1 MTTTTET
8 QLTGATVDASEGR
21 RWRSSRVLLAFF
33 IGVLLVVLAT
43 VGTILAYE
51 QNYAGRVAAGVS
63 IGGVEVAGL
72 TRDEAAARLDASFA
86 SVGTGTVTLEAPTG
100 STTLTYAQLGRHPNV
115 DAMLDQAFAI
125 GRTGDPLQRV
135 VEEART
141 ALDRVDVAPRV
152 AIDQD
157 VLAASLAALA
167 AKVERQPSAAVVTSG
182 PTGFVDTPAL
192 WGRDVDEAAMVA
204 SISEAL
210 ASPDAPAALTIP
222 LAVVPVAPVVTD
234 VDAMIARSRAN
245 RMIAPVVLT
254 HGKDHWTIADKTVR
268 TWISFGS
275 WPDGS
280 YGPLVD
286 TVKIEAAIKALSV
299 KVDQAAVSASFYTS
313 KGGGIVGVKPAK
325 VGRKLDVPGT
335 VSAVQAL
342 LVARAGAGKDPSAGI
357 VPALAIVQ
365 PQLTTEQASKAAPLM
380 KAISSWTTY
389 YQSGPHNGYGA
400 NISIPAMA
408 INGTVLAPGEKFS
421 FWKTVGEVSLAKG
434 YKLGGAIIDGH
445 SVEGK
450 SIGGGICSCS
460 TTIFN
465 AAIRAGL
472 EMGARKNHY
481 YYISRYPKGLDATV
495 FISDGGS
502 VQDMTFRNDTKYPI
516 LIRAYAKPGIVRFTL
531 YSVPTGRRVSF
542 TKPLVKNYRPGW
554 TETKY
559 VTSLRAGVRE
569 QVEYAADGQ
578 DVWVTRTV
586 RDKSGKVIHRETYY
600 SHYARVIGLILVGKG
615 K

>member
-8 QLTGATVDASEGR
+8 QLAGATVDAGEGR
-21 RWRSSRVLLAFF
+21 RWRARRVLLAFV

-51 QNYAGRVAAGVS
+51 QNYAGKVAAGVS
-63 IGGVEVAGL
+63 IGGVDVAGL
-72 TRDEAAARLDASFA
+72 TRDEAAAKLEASLASF
-86 SVGTGTVTLEAPTG
+86 GTGTLTLQTPTG
-100 STTLTYAQLGRHPNV
+100 ATTLTYAQLGRRPDV
-115 DAMLDQAFAI
+115 DGMLDEAFAI

-141 ALDRVDVAPRV
+141 VLHRVDVGPRV
-152 AIDQD
+152 AIDQA
-157 VLAASLAALA
+157 VLEASLATLA
-167 AKVERQPSAAVVTSG
+167 TKIETQPTAAVVTSG
-182 PTGFVDTPAL
+182 PTGFVDTPAV
-192 WGRDVDEAAMVA
+192 WGRDVNEAAMVA
-204 SISEAL
+204 SISQAL

-222 LAVVPVAPVVTD
+222 LSVVPVAPTVTD

-286 TVKIEAAIKALSV
+286 TAKIEAAIKALSV

-313 KGGGIVGVKPAK
+313 KGGGIVGVKPAR

-342 LVARAGAGKDPSAGI
+342 LIARAGAGKDPSAGI

-389 YQSGPHNGYGA
+389 YQSGPHNGFSA
-400 NISIPAMA
+400 NITIPSMA
-408 INGTVLAPGEKFS
+408 INGTVVAPGEWFS
-421 FWKTVGEVSLAKG
+421 YWKTVGEVSLAKG

-445 SVEGK
+445 SVEGT
-450 SIGGGICSCS
+450 SIGGGICSSS
-460 TTIFN
+460 TTLFN

-472 EMGARKNHY
+472 QMGARKNHY
-481 YYISRYPKGLDATV
+481 YYIARYPKGLDATV
-495 FISDGGS
+495 FKDGGS

-516 LIRAYAKPGIVRFTL
+516 LIRTYARPGIVRFTL

-542 TKPLVKNYRPGW
+542 SKPLVKNYRPGY
-554 TETKY
+554 TTTRY
-559 VTSLRAGVRE
+559 VTSLRPGAQE
-569 QVEYAADGQ
+569 WVEYPADGQ
-578 DVWVTRTV
+578 DVWVTRV
-586 RDKSGKVIHRETYY
+586 VKDRSGKVIHKETYY
-600 SHYARVIGLILVGKG
+600 SHYARMIGILLIGRK